1 MSHRKR
7 WRPSKYAVAYR
18 CNWLRCRRLM
28 QALRDVGRRQ
38 LSALALTESDV
49 SNILSTRKL
58 EGELLVGVKRRAKT
72 SQAAAPAAVVNLVNT
87 VILTICCQ
95 QTQHTLCSVS
105 IWVAL
110 AEYVT
115 NIVLQYRSHD
125 TFFSV
130 FMFLAALML
139 AASGA
144 YCMGL
149 GDWLSACVLS
159 NLFFSKSLLLQ
170 LFSNSHETWHT
181 TYVPIRTK
189 LWSRFTKFWF
199 KNFGR
204 MFKFGLSLEQQ
215 QSRPTA
221 SLLFVFPCES
231 RKQFTWIISYSY
243 N

>member
-159 NLFFSKSLLLQ
+159 NLFFPNRYFYSSFLIL
-170 LFSNSHETWHT
+170 
-181 TYVPIRTK
+181 TK
-189 LWSRFTKFWF
+189 LGTRLMCRYAQNCGADLRSFDLKILGECSNLDCLWNS
-199 KNFGR
+199 
-204 MFKFGLSLEQQ
+204 S
-215 QSRPTA
+215 SA
-221 SLLFVFPCES
+221 A
-231 RKQFTWIISYSY
+231 I
-243 N
+243 